1 MSWLLKKKAVAIH
14 HTLNTIGGETAV
26 ALETIELLHELGYD
40 VQLVTVQK
48 PDLKATAKAYG
59 RDEIPVS
66 KVVSL
71 LPFKLNYFGIY
82 QRLLT
87 LLPSLGIDRHSD
99 LVINTHGNALPYSGI
114 SKVPYMIYLHF
125 PTLLIRSPEYMNLKY
140 QNSLFW
146 KAYLK
151 PYQVMLGRLSKKAIR
166 KSKLI
171 LTNSEFSRNAIKKL
185 YPDSDPQ
192 ILYPPVDVD
201 RFSPAFQSPTVAG
214 SRQVLVVS
222 RLSPEKQVEN
232 AVRAAAKLPPDI
244 KFHITGSLVPSN
256 RGYFKM
262 LKKMVRD
269 RGLDGRISIQPNA
282 TNQELM
288 HAMSDSS
295 VYLHTMVGE
304 HFGVSIIEAMAAG
317 LVPIVPSYGG
327 CSEIVPSDYQY
338 DTIEE
343 AAARIEKNIAES
355 SAATRQ
361 QMHDAATQFSSAKF
375 KRRMERYIN
384 LVSGI
389 TPPRPSTET
398 AEAG

>member
-1 MSWLLKKKAVAIH
+1 
-14 HTLNTIGGETAV
+14 
-26 ALETIELLHELGYD
+26 
-40 VQLVTVQK
+40 
-48 PDLKATAKAYG
+48 
-59 RDEIPVS
+59 
-66 KVVSL
+66 
-71 LPFKLNYFGIY
+71 
-82 QRLLT
+82 
-87 LLPSLGIDRHSD
+87 
-99 LVINTHGNALPYSGI
+99 
-114 SKVPYMIYLHF
+114 
-125 PTLLIRSPEYMNLKY
+125 
-140 QNSLFW
+140 
-146 KAYLK
+146 
-151 PYQVMLGRLSKKAIR
+151 
-166 KSKLI
+166 
-171 LTNSEFSRNAIKKL
+171 
-185 YPDSDPQ
+185 
-192 ILYPPVDVD
+192 
-201 RFSPAFQSPTVAG
+201 
-214 SRQVLVVS
+214 
-222 RLSPEKQVEN
+222 
-232 AVRAAAKLPPDI
+232 
-244 KFHITGSLVPSN
+244 
-256 RGYFKM
+256 
-262 LKKMVRD
+262 MVRD

>member
-1 MSWLLKKKAVAIH
+1 VKKKAAVIH
-14 HTLNTIGGETAV
+14 HTLNAVGGETAV
-26 ALETIELLHELGYD
+26 ALETIDLLHELGYE

-48 PDLKATAKAYG
+48 PDLSATAKAYG

-66 KVVSL
+66 RIVSVF
-71 LPFKLNYFGIY
+71 PFKLNYFGIY

-87 LLPSLGIDRHSD
+87 VLPMLGIDRHSD

-114 SKVPYMIYLHF
+114 SNVPYIIYLHF
-125 PTLLIRSPEYMNLKY
+125 PTLLIRSEEYRNMKY
-140 QNSLFW
+140 QSSLFW

-151 PYQVMLGRLSKKAIR
+151 PYQVMLGRMSKKAIR

-171 LTNSEFSRNAIKKL
+171 LTNSEFSRNAIKRL

-192 ILYPPVDVD
+192 VLYPPVDVD
-201 RFSPAFQSPTVAG
+201 RFSPALQPSG
-214 SRQVLVVS
+214 MNDSRQVLVLS

-232 AVRAAAKLPPDI
+232 AVKTAARLPSDI
-244 KFHITGSLVPSN
+244 RFRILGSLAPSN

-262 LKKMVRD
+262 LKKMVHDNGLED
-269 RGLDGRISIQPNA
+269 RVSIQPNA

-317 LVPIVPSYGG
+317 LVPVVPSYGG
-327 CSEIVPSDYQY
+327 CSEIVPPDYQY
-338 DTIEE
+338 GTIEE
-343 AAARIEKNIAES
+343 AAARIEKNVAES
-355 SAATRQ
+355 SAAKRH
-361 QMHDAATQFSSAKF
+361 QMHDAASQFSSAKF
-375 KRRMERYIN
+375 KKRMERYIN
-384 LVSGI
+384 IVSGAV
-389 TPPRPSTET
+389 PSRASTGA